1 MFYLILAF
9 CSSAAVS
16 IVMRFSDRR
25 VSNSLGMLA
34 VNYVACTALA
44 ALECRN
50 GLLPMVS
57 GLGSTLAMGC
67 LNGVFYLSGFV
78 LFQRSVR
85 RSGVVLSATFMKL
98 SLLVTMLISVVF
110 FGEQPAM
117 IHWLGFLLAVG
128 AIVLINYDG
137 SGMGGFQPALL
148 VLLVMGGLCDGMSK
162 VYEELGTASLSPQFL
177 FYTFLVAM
185 VLCAALAWRKQQL
198 PGKWEWI
205 YGLAIGIPNFYS
217 ARFMLNALNT
227 VPGVIAYPVY
237 SVAGIL
243 MVTLAGLILFREK
256 LSRRQ
261 WLALGI
267 ILVALIMLNV

>member
-1 MFYLILAF
+1 
-9 CSSAAVS
+9 
-16 IVMRFSDRR
+16 
-25 VSNSLGMLA
+25 
-34 VNYVACTALA
+34 
-44 ALECRN
+44 
-50 GLLPMVS
+50 
-57 GLGSTLAMGC
+57 
-67 LNGVFYLSGFV
+67 V

-110 FGEQPAM
+110 FGEQPGTV
-117 IHWLGFLLAVG
+117 HWLGFLLAVG
-128 AIVLINYDG
+128 AIILINYDG
-137 SGMGGFQPALL
+137 SGLGGFQPALL
-148 VLLVMGGLCDGMSK
+148 VLLLIGGLCDGMSK

-217 ARFMLNALNT
+217 ARFMLLALKT
-227 VPGVIAYPVY
+227 IPGVIAYPVY

-243 MVTLAGLILFREK
+243 LVTLAGLILFREK

-267 ILVALIMLNV
+267 ILISLVLLNI